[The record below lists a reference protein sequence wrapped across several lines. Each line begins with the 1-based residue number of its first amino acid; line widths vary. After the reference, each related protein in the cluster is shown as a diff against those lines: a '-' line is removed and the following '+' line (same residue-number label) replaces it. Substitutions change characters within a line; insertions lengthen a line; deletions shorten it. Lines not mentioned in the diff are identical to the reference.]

1 MVLDL
6 VLIGLAVTLFPFPL
20 MAFVLVL
27 STRGGVWKGLA
38 FIVAWLACLVAVVAA
53 VLLLTGGEPPEPKSS
68 PSTAALAGKLAVG
81 VGLVGY
87 AEHRRRRAARPHR
100 PSRMTNRLERV
111 SAWSSA
117 GLAVLLQPW
126 GLVAAGAATVVEA
139 DLSHLESY
147 LALLAYCLIASSS
160 LLAMEVYALFAP
172 RSARVRLLALRTWL
186 DGHQD
191 QAIIGLCLVIGLV
204 LVSKSL
210 YQLTA

>member
-38 FIVAWLACLVAVVAA
+38 FIVAWLACLVVVIAA
-53 VLLLTGGEPPEPKSS
+53 VLLLTQGKPPEPKST

-81 VGLVGY
+81 AGLVGY

-100 PSRMTNRLERV
+100 QSGTASRLERV
-111 SAWSSA
+111 SAWSAA

-139 DLSHLESY
+139 DLSHVESY
-147 LALLAYCLIASSS
+147 LALMAYCLIASSS
-160 LLAMEVYALFAP
+160 LLAMEIYTVFAP
-172 RSARVRLLALRTWL
+172 DSARVRLRGLRTWL

-191 QAIIGLCLVIGLV
+191 QAIIGLCLVVGLW